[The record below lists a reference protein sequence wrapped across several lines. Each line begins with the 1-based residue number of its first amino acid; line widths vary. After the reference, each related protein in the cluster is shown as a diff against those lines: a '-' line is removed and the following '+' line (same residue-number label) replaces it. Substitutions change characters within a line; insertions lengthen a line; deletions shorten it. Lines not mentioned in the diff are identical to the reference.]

1 MSNHEVPLPEAF
13 IKRYLL
19 ESDKNLTEEKLSEE
33 FPNVT
38 SSIKWS
44 YLKSLLLSTLNV
56 VVTKEMVQNHIGSK
70 IRGYFGQQ
78 VAGMESFIQNMVE
91 KMMEDEKQVN
101 QAYDELENSMMMFK
115 IQEAVTL
122 NEIILPKEEFEEKT
136 KIFNRQNDLEEE
148 APAE

>member
-1 MSNHEVPLPEAF
+1 
-13 IKRYLL
+13 
-19 ESDKNLTEEKLSEE
+19 
-33 FPNVT
+33 
-38 SSIKWS
+38 
-44 YLKSLLLSTLNV
+44 
-56 VVTKEMVQNHIGSK
+56 MVQNHIGSK

-136 KIFNRQNDLEEE
+136 KIFNRQNDLEED